1 MNSDRQPPAS
11 ARLVADC
18 LILALVIAGLMAVVI
33 WFPKAPSKPRFPP
46 QSERLEPQRLPR

>member
-1 MNSDRQPPAS
+1 MNQDRTPPAS

-18 LILALVIAGLMAVVI
+18 LILALVILGLMAVVI